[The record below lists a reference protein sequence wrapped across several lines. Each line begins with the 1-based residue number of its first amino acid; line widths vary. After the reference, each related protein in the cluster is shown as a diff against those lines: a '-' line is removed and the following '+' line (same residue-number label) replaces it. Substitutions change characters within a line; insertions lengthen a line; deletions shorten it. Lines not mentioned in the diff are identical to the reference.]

1 MPGGNNLNSVLF
13 AAVIPSEAGGEV
25 EESFDVRVKPEIRRL
40 GSMTDC
46 EIG

>member
-13 AAVIPSEAGGEV
+13 AAVIPSEAGGEG
-25 EESFDVRVKPEIRRL
+25 ESFDVRVKPEIRRL
-40 GSMTDC
+40 GSMTNC